1 MSQKEL
7 SASAAG
13 DLLLGG
19 KIFVH
24 RLGFGAMR
32 LTGEDIWG
40 PPKDRNV
47 ALAVLRRPVEL
58 GVNFIDTADRFTG
71 HHPPRLLKAGMRRR
85 ASATRQPQAIPQGGE
100 EAECLGVPQ
109 HAVPPNPLAS
119 ECENH

>member
-47 ALAVLRRPVEL
+47 ALAFCAALWSWASISLTLRIVLR
-58 GVNFIDTADRFTG
+58 DTI
-71 HHPPRLLKAGMRRR
+71 
-85 ASATRQPQAIPQGGE
+85 RQD
-100 EAECLGVPQ
+100 C
-109 HAVPPNPLAS
+109 
-119 ECENH
+119 